1 MNSNDP
7 MEDIKPWFT
16 FCLVGAVF
24 ALIITP
30 ATASVGFGLFALNAI
45 ALGFFV
51 APIVAD
57 ARDAESATTPSHLQ
71 A

>member
-1 MNSNDP
+1 
-7 MEDIKPWFT
+7 MEDFTPWFT

-45 ALGFFV
+45 ALAFFA

-57 ARDAESATTPSHLQ
+57 ARASDGSATGSQLE